1 VDAQGKIFS
10 FERDF
15 AGSLQCI
22 PMAVRLQLDLSG
34 VKLSLKQWNKFS
46 TAERLQL
53 LNLSSGSYEQ
63 LPSFGSLLL
72 ALIDAHSHEP
82 AVRLPVASRPAWEH
96 AGRVPEQVI
105 AWAEKVGVPAP
116 SARQWRR
123 LSPLQRFALLKLS
136 LPGHDN
142 DNFVPALREFGL
154 LDS

>member
-1 VDAQGKIFS
+1 MTDRA
-10 FERDF
+10 
-15 AGSLQCI
+15 AL
-22 PMAVRLQLDLSG
+22 VRLAGLAGIETRYTDALGQTREASDE
-34 VKLSLKQWNKFS
+34 
-46 TAERLQL
+46 T
-53 LNLSSGSYEQ
+53 
-63 LPSFGSLLL
+63 LL

-82 AVRLPVASRPAWEH
+82 PVRLPVASRPAWEH

-105 AWAEKVGVPAP
+105 AWAAKVGVPAP

>member
-1 VDAQGKIFS
+1 MDSHGKIFS

-82 AVRLPVASRPAWEH
+82 AERLPVVSRPAWEH

-105 AWAEKVGVPAP
+105 AWATKVGVPAP
-116 SARQWRR
+116 TARQWRR